1 MLYMEHKEN
10 EFLHY
15 FPPKKL
21 VNLEGFFRI
30 YILFKFYFLLL
41 FCIETVRERI
51 SKKGGKCKGK
61 K

>member
-21 VNLEGFFRI
+21 VNLEVFFRI
-30 YILFKFYFLLL
+30 YILFKFYFFVTILH
-41 FCIETVRERI
+41 RD
-51 SKKGGKCKGK
+51 CKGENIK
-61 K
+61 ERREV